1 MINPL
6 PFALIPFIVL
16 MSVNSIADDIKRPRY
31 ELDLS
36 QPYSTDGVTAYAED
50 HSEIYAHVDANIGQ
64 HTANLQRW
72 LRQPSISAQNVGIR
86 EMAAMVRDDLKAIG
100 FQEANLVETKG
111 HPGVWGYYDAG
122 APKTLMVYL
131 MYDVQPVNPDDW
143 QSPPFAADI
152 VDVPVGKAIM
162 ARGAANQKG
171 PERAFLNALESII
184 AVKGSLPVNIMVT
197 AEGEEELGSPNY
209 AQIVDQY
216 EDRLRTAD
224 GVIFPM
230 PGQNENGHTNVVL
243 GVKGIVYWELEARG
257 GSWGGPAKAEIHG
270 SFKAITDS
278 PVLRLIQ
285 AISTLVSDDGN
296 TILVPGY
303 YDDVRPPTAEEQS
316 LMAGFLASNDGTQ
329 LKQVMGV
336 ERWMDNMSGEDL
348 LHDLIYSPTMNV
360 DGLWAGYTGEG
371 VKTILPHVATAKMD
385 SRLPLGINSDEA
397 LSKIRR
403 HLDAGG
409 FSDIKMTIKSNYPAS
424 QTSVSAAIVQAAISV
439 YKKYGPPP
447 TVNPRL
453 AGSAPFYQ
461 FTERLKLP
469 MIPIGLGHGRG
480 AHAPNEYYV
489 VQSDGDVAG
498 LAEIEKAYV
507 DLLYALSE
515 Q

>member
-6 PFALIPFIVL
+6 PFALIPVIVL
-16 MSVNSIADDIKRPRY
+16 MSVNSIADDIIRPRY

-131 MYDVQPVNPDDW
+131 MYDVQPVNPEDW

-224 GVIFPM
+224 GVIFPT

-296 TILVPGY
+296 TILVLG
-303 YDDVRPPTAEEQS
+303 YDDDVCPPAAEEQS
-316 LMAGFLASNDGTQ
+316 L
-329 LKQVMGV
+329 
-336 ERWMDNMSGEDL
+336 
-348 LHDLIYSPTMNV
+348 I
-360 DGLWAGYTGEG
+360 AGYLAAG
-371 VKTILPHVATAKMD
+371 
-385 SRLPLGINSDEA
+385 GINSSEA
-397 LSKIRR
+397 PSRIP
-403 HLDAGG
+403 
-409 FSDIKMTIKSNYPAS
+409 DILML
-424 QTSVSAAIVQAAISV
+424 V
-439 YKKYGPPP
+439 
-447 TVNPRL
+447 
-453 AGSAPFYQ
+453 GSLIL
-461 FTERLKLP
+461 R
-469 MIPIGLGHGRG
+469 
-480 AHAPNEYYV
+480 
-489 VQSDGDVAG
+489 
-498 LAEIEKAYV
+498 
-507 DLLYALSE
+507 
-515 Q
+515 